1 MKKLIVLFLSLFMG
15 INFSF
20 AKNDKDAIPEY
31 LIEGAGNSRGG
42 ESLVKVSVTVKK
54 KTDATDDM
62 LGKAA
67 VHGVLF
73 RGYSDKSTQGYGAAS
88 EHAAI
93 AGSPN
98 AYNEHIDFFE
108 PFFKG
113 DHMNYVRFVDDSR
126 SAVKVGKEYRVSAV
140 VRVSTGQLKKDLQDK
155 KVGAVRSLNSGW

>member
-1 MKKLIVLFLSLFMG
+1 MKQLIILFLSVLVMA
-15 INFSF
+15 NVSF
-20 AKNDKDAIPEY
+20 AKNEKDAIPEY
-31 LIEGAGNSRGG
+31 LIEGAGNARGG

-54 KTDATDDM
+54 KTDATDDL

-73 RGYSDKSTQGYGAAS
+73 RGYSDKSTQGYGSAS

-108 PFFKG
+108 PFFQG
-113 DHMNYVRFVDDSR
+113 SHMNYVRFVDDNR
-126 SAVKVGKEYRVSAV
+126 SAVKVGKAYRVSAV
-140 VRVSTGQLKKDLQDK
+140 VRVSTGQLKKDLQDN